1 MLRAETHSN
10 TRRRGFNPGAG
21 FTLIELLVVI
31 AIIAILA
38 AILFPVF
45 AQARTKAR
53 QASDLS
59 NLKQMSLGIQMYLQD
74 YDEVMPSAGMN
85 DENGKYYT
93 WHYSILPYT
102 KNTQIYRSPQYAFR
116 WDDKDWRT
124 GWAWDKLAQAGAVRA
139 ADGSY
144 SWEVSYGMNNTDD
157 WAWANTCDG
166 KFANWADGSNGV
178 GHGGPGSPPW
188 KTTALAAVALPADT
202 ILLVNAKYPDLWA
215 AGDHDLMVNGAIACG
230 VTAVGYFSWD
240 SPDPNVI
247 GAFNGMIN
255 VAYVDGHV
263 KARRIF
269 RTCPNEW
276 TVADDK
282 AVDPIPSC
290 RQ

>member
-1 MLRAETHSN
+1 V
-10 TRRRGFNPGAG
+10 RGKRGA

-59 NLKQMSLGIQMYLQD
+59 NLKQMSLGVLMYTQD
-74 YDEVMPSAGMN
+74 YDEVFPSAGMT
-85 DENGKYYT
+85 DSRGLYYT

-102 KNTQIYRSPQYAFR
+102 KNTQIYKSPQYAFR
-116 WDDKDWRT
+116 WDDKEWRAT
-124 GWAWDKLAQAGAVRA
+124 WAWDLLEKAGAVKA

-157 WAWANTCDG
+157 AVWDQCG
-166 KFANWADGSNGV
+166 GVLQNWGDGSNGV

-188 KTTALAAVALPADT
+188 KTTALAAVALPAET
-202 ILLVNAKYPDLWA
+202 ILITNAKFPDLWA
-215 AGDHDLMVNGAIACG
+215 VDGHDFLINGALPCG
-230 VTAVGYFSWD
+230 FTPVGYFSWD
-240 SPDPNVI
+240 STDPNVI
-247 GAFNGMIN
+247 GPFNGQIN

-269 RTCPNEW
+269 ATCPNEW
-276 TVADDK
+276 TVEDDK
-282 AVDPIPSC
+282 AVDPFPAC